1 MVTVVAEYRLH
12 RTEALV
18 IKGLAGR
25 AIDLLFH
32 LLGHGI
38 GMVTTGTLEE
48 GNLTH
53 FGALGVSQ
61 TLVAQ
66 RARQT
71 IALGPGSTYV
81 SSLLKSNKTLLSLS
95 ITLRQRINYIR
106 ISI

>member
-12 RTEALV
+12 RAEALV

-71 IALGPGSTYV
+71 IALGPPV
-81 SSLLKSNKTLLSLS
+81 LDSLVTMQ
-95 ITLRQRINYIR
+95 IVVGA
-106 ISI
+106 ISVE

>member
-38 GMVTTGTLEE
+38 GMVTTGTLKE

-71 IALGPGSTYV
+71 IALGPPV
-81 SSLLKSNKTLLSLS
+81 LDSLVTMQ
-95 ITLRQRINYIR
+95 IVVGA
-106 ISI
+106 ISVE